1 MRALSLN
8 PIICSWTFGSVWQ
21 ARFAF
26 MMNCC
31 ICFVNLAEL
40 YEMSARTYTF
50 VILIVKIPFCL
61 ALVPPAPEKK
71 FCAEL
76 LPPPFGAKREEPRNG
91 FYPNRG
97 KRAAIDCRRFSKNHD
112 ETALNIQAKWHF
124 LRKIAK
130 SDLCLMSRV
139 GRKSGVFPFSP
150 RFPDFVSGRIWYTER
165 VYAKPRLCG
174 YAKSRGD
181 IDKPLNVQGLG
192 GTTPLAIVGDK
203 GR

>member
-1 MRALSLN
+1 MQLN
-8 PIICSWTFGSVWQ
+8 VWLCLAGSV
-21 ARFAF
+21 
-26 MMNCC
+26 
-31 ICFVNLAEL
+31 CFYDEL
-40 YEMSARTYTF
+40 LHLFCESRRIIWNVGENIYVCRSHC
-50 VILIVKIPFCL
+50 KIPFCL
-61 ALVPPAPEKK
+61 VLVPPAPGKK

-76 LPPPFGAKREEPRNG
+76 LPPPFGAKREEPRKG

-97 KRAAIDCRRFSKNHD
+97 KRAAIDCRRFSKNRD
-112 ETALNIQAKWHF
+112 ETALNIHTKWHF

-165 VYAKPRLCG
+165 VYVKPRLCG

-181 IDKPLNVQGLG
+181 IDKPLNAQWLYGA
-192 GTTPLAIVGDK
+192 TPLAVAGDK
-203 GR
+203 GGYKVL

>member
-1 MRALSLN
+1 
-8 PIICSWTFGSVWQ
+8 
-21 ARFAF
+21 

-40 YEMSARTYTF
+40 YEMSARIYML
-50 VILIVKIPFCL
+50 VVLIVKILFCL
-61 ALVPPAPEKK
+61 VLVPPAPEKK

-76 LPPPFGAKREEPRNG
+76 QPPPFGAKRE
-91 FYPNRG
+91 
-97 KRAAIDCRRFSKNHD
+97 AIDCRRFSKNRD

-181 IDKPLNVQGLG
+181 MDKPLN
-192 GTTPLAIVGDK
+192 I
-203 GR
+203 